1 MGLTTGIDT
10 YVTTEE
16 ADAYIAMHYLST
28 DEQRMAWE
36 NAGDDKEIALRR
48 ACAALDSL
56 TYRGVKFSFPQPL
69 AFPRYFGENYAMI
82 DGILYAPEADR
93 YPELKEVPKEVK
105 AAQIEEAL
113 EIASPTE
120 ATDNLDIRNGPVQS
134 YSIGHL
140 SETFE
145 RAEVG
150 ALQSALASIKAQA
163 LIRPYTGGSYEM
175 R

>member
-1 MGLTTGIDT
+1 MIAVGADT
-10 YVTTEE
+10 YVTVEE
-16 ADAYIAMHYLST
+16 ADEYISENFLPS
-28 DEQRMAWE
+28 DKQRMAWE
-36 NAGDDKEIALRR
+36 KAGGDKEVALRR

-56 TYRGVKFSFPQPL
+56 TYRGVKFAFPQPL

-82 DGILYAPEADR
+82 DGVLYAPEADR
-93 YPELKEVPKEVK
+93 YPELREVPQAIK

-113 EIASPTE
+113 EMISPTV
-120 ATDNLDIRNGPVQS
+120 ATENKDIRNNPVQS

-145 RAEVG
+145 TASVG
-150 ALQSALASIKAQA
+150 SLQSVLASVRAQA
-163 LIRPYTGGSYEM
+163 LIRPYTGGGYEV

>member
-56 TYRGVKFSFPQPL
+56 MYRGVKFAFHQALS
-69 AFPRYFGENYAMI
+69 FPRYFGENYAVI
-82 DGILYAPEADR
+82 DGVLYAPETDR
-93 YPELKEVPKEVK
+93 YPELKEVPQAIK

-113 EIASPTE
+113 EMVSPTE
-120 ATDNLDIRNGPVQS
+120 ATGNRAIRNDPVQA

-140 SETFE
+140 SETYIK
-145 RAEVG
+145 APVG
-150 ALQSALASIKAQA
+150 SVESALASVKAQA
-163 LIRPYTGGSYEM
+163 LIRPYTGGGYEV

>member
-82 DGILYAPEADR
+82 DGILHAPEADR

-113 EIASPTE
+113 EIISPSE
-120 ATDNLDIRNGPVQS
+120 ATENREIRNGPVQS

-140 SETFE
+140 SESFDK
-145 RAEVG
+145 ASVG
-150 ALQSALASIKAQA
+150 SLQSALASVRAQE
-163 LIRPYTGGSYEM
+163 LIRPYTGGGYEV